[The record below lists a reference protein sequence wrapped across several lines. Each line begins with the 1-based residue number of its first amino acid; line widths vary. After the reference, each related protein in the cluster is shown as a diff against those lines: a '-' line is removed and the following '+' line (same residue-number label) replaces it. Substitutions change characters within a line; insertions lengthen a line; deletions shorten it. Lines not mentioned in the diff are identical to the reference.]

1 MVQKLSEKYQQRLK
15 VDEDLKELV
24 ADIEDYRS
32 NRDIKELSLNYE
44 TRKKEMEEA
53 EKNRKSIK
61 KLNKSIK
68 EEDKENDVYLLEGE
82 KILSDLIALRKS

>member
-1 MVQKLSEKYQQRLK
+1 M
-15 VDEDLKELV
+15 DEDLKELV